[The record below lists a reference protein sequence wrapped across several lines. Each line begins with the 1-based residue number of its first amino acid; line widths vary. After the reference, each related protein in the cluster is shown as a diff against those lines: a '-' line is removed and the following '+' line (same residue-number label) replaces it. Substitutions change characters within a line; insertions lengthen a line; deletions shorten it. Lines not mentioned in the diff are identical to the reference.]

1 MEQASIEKELHNL
14 GLNINDFDIQKLS
27 LQVNQLKQKIQ
38 KVGDISSIKTIQPT
52 FLLIQRCD
60 KHGE

>member
-1 MEQASIEKELHNL
+1 MEQISIEKELHNL
-14 GLNINDFDIQKLS
+14 GLHIDDFDVEKLS

-38 KVGDISSIKTIQPT
+38 KVGDISNIKAIQPT

-60 KHGE
+60 KHVE